1 MEITQAEVTA
11 RGVDFAYLECGSGP
25 LALCLHGF
33 PDSAWTFR
41 HLLPDLAEAGYRA
54 VAPWMRGYAP
64 TGVPA
69 DGRYQSGA
77 LVADACALH
86 EALGGDG
93 DAVVIGH
100 DWGAGAAAGAAAW
113 EPDRWRRVVTMA
125 VLPRAF
131 GVIGYTAYEQLRRFW
146 YLYFFQL
153 PFADAVVAA
162 NDLTFIDRLYA
173 DWSPNLVAG
182 EHLELVKPSLRGPD
196 NLAAALG
203 YYRALFDASAHDP
216 ALAEAEAAAGALP
229 SQPLLHLHGVDDGC
243 VGVELARAAE
253 GQLTAAGSRVELFE
267 GAGHFLHLE
276 APPQVN
282 ALIVRFLA
290 A

>member
-1 MEITQAEVTA
+1 
-11 RGVDFAYLECGSGP
+11 
-25 LALCLHGF
+25 
-33 PDSAWTFR
+33 
-41 HLLPDLAEAGYRA
+41 
-54 VAPWMRGYAP
+54 
-64 TGVPA
+64 
-69 DGRYQSGA
+69 
-77 LVADACALH
+77 
-86 EALGGDG
+86 
-93 DAVVIGH
+93 
-100 DWGAGAAAGAAAW
+100 
-113 EPDRWRRVVTMA
+113 
-125 VLPRAF
+125 
-131 GVIGYTAYEQLRRFW
+131 
-146 YLYFFQL
+146 
-153 PFADAVVAA
+153 VVAA